1 MGVRWVPRLRS
12 YSRILAVA
20 SKPPC
25 GVISGGYKR
34 GGRRLAYHDGH
45 LYVHQN
51 DIKLPTLDRF
61 HGFLAVT
68 NDRHDVMV
76 LFENLHSKPLVDSI
90 VLGKQDLKGAS
101 VIRQRRG
108 GAVLESRHHSVA
120 EIDQLAGRRHVRR
133 DAQVKARFE
142 RDVNDRRQENDGQV
156 LKVIDRPES
165 AGVLDRVNDDD
176 VVGRVSLLPRLLQ
189 CRALLRIDDN
199 RHQAQTLEHLSDG
212 GPMAGPALVDK
223 QHLVTLVGAELLGD
237 QGDVIVGQTDDA
249 GEVEAAA
256 LAVLALDPD
265 IATHEVDE
273 ALRDGKTQ
281 SGATKFARH
290 GAVGLLERVENEI
303 KLVRRDSYARIGN
316 NKLNRILVRSA
327 MHLSRLLD
335 READLAM
342 LGELDGVA
350 HEVEND
356 LAQSERV
363 SHYVVGYRAVHAIGQ
378 IEELFVCF
386 HRERFE
392 CVEDGAAQCVGYLL
406 DDHAPRFNLGQIQDV
421 VDDG

>member
-1 MGVRWVPRLRS
+1 M
-12 YSRILAVA
+12 A

-25 GVISGGYKR
+25 DVVSGGYKR
-34 GGRRLAYHDGH
+34 EGGGRLAYHDGH
-45 LYVHQN
+45 LHVHQN
-51 DIKLPTLDRF
+51 YIKLPALDRF
-61 HGFLAVT
+61 HGLLAVAHH
-68 NDRHDVMV
+68 RHDVVV
-76 LFENLHSKPLVDSI
+76 LFENLDSKPLVDGI
-90 VLGKQDLKGAS
+90 VLGKQDLEGAS

-108 GAVLESRHHSVA
+108 GAVLQSGHHSIA

-176 VVGRVSLLPRLLQ
+176 VVRRVSLLPRLLQ
-189 CRALLRIDDN
+189 CRALLRVDDN
-199 RHQAQTLEHLSDG
+199 RHQAQTLEHLGDG
-212 GPMAGPALVDK
+212 GSVAGPALVDK

-237 QGDVIVGQTDDA
+237 QGDVVVGQTDDA

-256 LAVLALDPD
+256 LAILALDPNV
-265 IATHEVDE
+265 ATHEVDE
-273 ALRDGKTQ
+273 ALRDGQTQ
-281 SGATKFARH
+281 SGATKLARH
-290 GAVGLLERVENEI
+290 GAVGLLERVEDEI
-303 KLVRRDSYARIGN
+303 ELVRRDSYARIGN

-327 MHLSRLLD
+327 MHLGRLLD
-335 READLAM
+335 REANLAV

-356 LAQSERV
+356 LPQSERV

-392 CVEDGAAQCVGYLL
+392 CVEDGAAQCVGNLL
-406 DDHAPRFNLGQIQDV
+406 DDHAPRFNLGQVQNV
-421 VDDG
+421 VDDSQ